1 MKINNDVPQ
10 EFEKK
15 EDSKSKK
22 QKRRIKTEGKIMIYK
37 KSSKKQVKN
46 E

>member
-37 KSSKKQVKN
+37 KIKQKTSK

>member
-1 MKINNDVPQ
+1 MMCLKSLK
-10 EFEKK
+10 KK

-22 QKRRIKTEGKIMIYK
+22 YKRRIKTEGKIMIYK